1 MVSQSSEIL
10 YGVHPV
16 LELLRAGGRPVD
28 KLYLLKGRGG
38 GLLEEIIRLSKAQG
52 ITLHFESKAVLDRVA
67 STEKHQGVVALVAAK
82 AYDTPEDLI
91 KIAHEKNQPPLVLL
105 LDGVEDPRNLGAI
118 VRTAEAAG
126 VHGIILPRHRSV
138 GLTGAVVKA
147 SAGALEYLPMARVV
161 NLGRTMEELKREGL
175 WIVGLEPTASQ
186 PYTELDYKGPTGVV
200 VGGEGRGIREGLLR
214 HCDHLVSIPMKGRVE
229 SLNVSVAVAI
239 LLYEILRQREGGKV
253 G

>member
-1 MVSQSSEIL
+1 MTSQANEVM

-16 LELLRAGGRPVD
+16 LELLRGGGRPVD

-38 GLLEEIIRLSKAQG
+38 GLLEEIVHLAKAHG
-52 ITLHFESKAVLDRVA
+52 VTLHFEPKSVLDRVA
-67 STEKHQGVVALVAAK
+67 SHEKHQGVVALVAAK
-82 AYDTPEDLI
+82 AYDTPESLI

-138 GLTGAVVKA
+138 GLTGTVVKA
-147 SAGALEYLPMARVV
+147 SAGALEHLPVARVV
-161 NLGRTMEELKREGL
+161 NLSRTMEELKGEGL
-175 WIVGLEPTASQ
+175 WLVGLEPTAPQ
-186 PYTELDYKGPTGVV
+186 LYTELDYKGPIGVL

-229 SLNVSVAVAI
+229 SLNVSMAVGI
-239 LLYEILRQREGGKV
+239 LLYEILRQRDRK
-253 G
+253 